1 MHSENILNFLNDNL
15 FVSSFENALQGRMA
29 GVNVAE
35 STGEPGASP
44 QITIRGTGSIS
55 AGILLYM

>member
-1 MHSENILNFLNDNL
+1 
-15 FVSSFENALQGRMA
+15 MA

-55 AGILLYM
+55 AGNLLYM